1 MQRDVTHII
10 CMSVKVE
17 HVDRER
23 SYKISKKEVISSDL
37 CNTTKKILGKQ
48 RTSVTVANIRVYKMS
63 FI

>member
-1 MQRDVTHII
+1 
-10 CMSVKVE
+10 MSGKVE

-48 RTSVTVANIRVYKMS
+48 RTSVTVANIRVYKMY